1 MYKNLL
7 FFLFFSLGIRG
18 LAQLSADISQIQQQN
33 DLMGGVVTV
42 YCSNQIVHH
51 IPFGTADFG
60 RGIPVTDSTLFRIAS
75 VSKTIT
81 AIAFLS
87 LVDDGL
93 VQLDDN
99 ISNILGYTVRNPYFP
114 NIIIT
119 PRMLLSHKSSIIDG
133 NTYNAFL
140 TATYSQNPMPNL
152 IELLT
157 MGGAYYS
164 MSNFNNTSPG
174 SYFTY
179 SNLNFVIL
187 GTLIEKISGQR
198 FDEYCRNTI
207 LIPMN
212 ISGSFNV
219 NHINNIDNVAVLY
232 RKQYG
237 IWTAQAD
244 DYQGVQPVYTNLSGY
259 IPGTNGARFAPQ
271 GGLRCS
277 GSDLSKIF
285 MMLLN
290 YGEHNGITILTPA
303 LVMMMLKNEWTY
315 LGINGN
321 NYYGLFNSWGL
332 GIHRILNV
340 PNADVVLESSQSMF
354 GHPGEA
360 YGLVSDA
367 YLDTTRKLGLV
378 FITNGCGV
386 GYQTNN
392 QSAFYTVEKEIFD
405 AINPYAD
412 VLDCFMLNAEHKKKY
427 DFLLE
432 VLPNPFA
439 NSIRISTKSDMI
451 GKKYI
456 IYDPTG
462 RVSATGIISSEN
474 ENLNLSFLPDG
485 FYIIHIQNET
495 YHINKTIL
503 KY

>member
-1 MYKNLL
+1 MFKNLL
-7 FFLFFSLGIRG
+7 FFLFFFAGIRSF
-18 LAQLSADISQIQQQN
+18 AQLSADIALIQQQN

-51 IPFGTADFG
+51 IPFGTADYT

-87 LVDDGL
+87 LVDEGL
-93 VQLDDN
+93 VQLDEN
-99 ISNILGYTVRNPYFP
+99 ISSILGYPVKNPYFP
-114 NIIIT
+114 NISIT

-133 NTYNAFL
+133 NTYSAFL

-152 IELLT
+152 NELLT
-157 MGGAYYS
+157 LGGAYYS

-174 SYFTY
+174 SYFSY

-207 LIPMN
+207 LIPMA

-232 RKQYG
+232 RRQSG

-290 YGEHNGITILTPA
+290 YGEHNGTTILSKTS
-303 LVMMMLKNEWTY
+303 VMMMFNKEWNYFGT
-315 LGINGN
+315 NGN

-332 GIHRILNV
+332 GIHRILNIA
-340 PNADVVLESSQSMF
+340 NADVVLESSQSMF

-367 YLDTTRKLGLV
+367 YVDTTRKLGLV

-412 VLDCFMLNAEHKKKY
+412 ILDCFWLSTQQNKKN
-427 DFLLE
+427 DLLLE

-439 NSIRISTKSDMI
+439 TKIKISTTIDMI

-462 RVSATGIISSEN
+462 RVYATGIITSEN
-474 ENLNLSFLPDG
+474 DALNLSFLPDG
-485 FYIIHIQNET
+485 VYIFHIQNET
-495 YHINKTIL
+495 THINKTIL